1 MHRIT
6 LRSLAIFLLAGACLL
21 PAGCGDD
28 RQHPAAAC
36 TNGPESILTALRKA
50 PAPVK
55 LGGQPISHCLT
66 KGSSGDDV
74 QLVGAAW
81 VQAAGTLADRAATR
95 VNGPDALRLGYL
107 VGAAELGA
115 TRTPGI
121 HSELVRRLQQE
132 AAPFVGHSR
141 ALARGRRA
149 GRRLG

>member
-1 MHRIT
+1 MHRIK
-6 LRSLAIFLLAGACLL
+6 LRSLAIFLIATACLL
-21 PAGCGDD
+21 QAGCGED
-28 RQHPAAAC
+28 RHHPAAAC
-36 TNGPESILTALRKA
+36 TDGPESLLAALRKA
-50 PAPVK
+50 PAPVT

-74 QLVGAAW
+74 QLVGSEW
-81 VQAAGTLADRAATR
+81 VQVAGRLADRAATR

-132 AAPFVGHSR
+132 AGPFEGHSR

-149 GRRLG
+149 GRRLV